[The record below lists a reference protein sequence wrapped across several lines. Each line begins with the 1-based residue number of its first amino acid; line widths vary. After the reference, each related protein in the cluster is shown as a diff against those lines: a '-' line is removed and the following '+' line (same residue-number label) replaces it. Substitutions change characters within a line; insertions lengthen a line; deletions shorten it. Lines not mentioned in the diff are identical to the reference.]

1 MQVKLG
7 GMEIIREVI
16 RQFYDLG
23 EVGMPEQLPAAHQRR
38 HRKMTV
44 QTTAGKF
51 LVKTYKQDPV
61 VMDSLRFQHRLSN
74 HLLAHGV
81 PVARIQPAR
90 NGKTV
95 VELEGWAMELQG
107 FVEAGHLNL
116 TENTLRASADAL
128 GRFHHVCR
136 DVLCPPRDAQKWRF
150 SEVPRDLFKRLYDL
164 AASQEPSPRLNEMC
178 NEIGSF
184 LQEAA
189 LMLSE
194 QKRGQFETGLI
205 HGDWH
210 GGNLLFL
217 GDELKAVVDLEF
229 AGDGCYLE
237 DIAYAISNLCIRTS
251 MVEDKLAVRTNLLL
265 DTYQR
270 HRSLSWAEEVAVYYA
285 VGVKHVAT
293 VSYQSVQAGGQIA
306 GYTAAQW
313 VERLAVQCHWLAG
326 QSRRVRYG
334 G

>member
-16 RQFYDLG
+16 RKYYDLG
-23 EVGMPEQLPAAHQRR
+23 EVSMPEQLAAAHQRR

-44 QTTAGKF
+44 ETDAGKF
-51 LVKTYKQDPV
+51 LIKTYKREPV

-74 HLLAHGV
+74 HLLKNGV
-81 PVARIQPAR
+81 PVARIQPTR
-90 NGKTV
+90 QGTTI
-95 VELEGWAMELQG
+95 VEMDTWALELQS
-107 FVEAGHLNL
+107 FIVAGQMRL
-116 TENTLRASADAL
+116 TESTLKASANAL
-128 GRFHHVCR
+128 GRFHLVCR
-136 DVLCPPRDAQKWRF
+136 DVPCPPRDAQKWRF

-164 AASQEPSPRLNEMC
+164 AATQAPSASLQEHC
-178 NEIGSF
+178 NTIGAF
-184 LQEAA
+184 LQEASQ
-189 LMLSE
+189 MLSE
-194 QKRGQFETGLI
+194 SKRGQFETGLI

-210 GGNLLFL
+210 GGNLLFHE
-217 GDELKAVVDLEF
+217 DELRAVVDLEF

-237 DIAYAISNLCIRTS
+237 DIAYAISNLCVRTS
-251 MVEDKLAVRTNLLL
+251 MDVDKLALRTNLLL

-270 HRSLSWAEEVAVYYA
+270 HRTLSWSEEVAVYYA

-313 VERLAVQCHWLAG
+313 VQRLAVQCEWLAG
-326 QSRRVRYG
+326 QSRRVRFG
-334 G
+334 E